1 MYEHFWKRLIDVLI
15 AVMAL
20 PFFLLAFIVIA
31 PFILLEDGAPIF
43 YNADRIGKDGKVFK
57 MYKFRSMKKNAPD
70 IRLADGSTYN
80 GEDDPR
86 VTKIGKIL
94 RKTSV
99 DELPQILNILK
110 GDMSLIGPRP
120 DPTDWLEKYPPEV
133 KVFLKVRPGITG
145 YSQAYYRNSA
155 DGETKMKNDVYYA
168 QNCRFLLDIKI
179 FFKTIAV
186 VLEHENTYKDT
197 SLEANMLDDT
207 AKDLLEKIQ

>member
-20 PFFLLAFIVIA
+20 PFFLLAFIVVA

-168 QNCRFLLDIKI
+168 QNCSFLLDIKI